1 MATLWGR
8 PHQNFE
14 RKINMKSR
22 LNAND
27 IIERLLS
34 DDEEISNEAK
44 EEVET
49 IINGL
54 TEFIENIEKEREEK

>member
-1 MATLWGR
+1 
-8 PHQNFE
+8 
-14 RKINMKSR
+14 MKNR

-34 DDEEISNEAK
+34 DDDEISNEAK